1 MPNFIS
7 DVGFPWAGHN
17 VAVQSNEAGET
28 EAVIDLELNRET
40 DGHVQG

>member
-7 DVGFPWAGHN
+7 GVGFPWAGHN
-17 VAVQSNEAGET
+17 VAMQSNEAWET